1 MTSRLLQR
9 IRDAITQGEYDVTI
23 HAVEE
28 MAEDGLDILDVESAV
43 LNGESQKR
51 KAMIRA
57 GRDTQLLEKEPTGE
71 YTLAWRAVSK
81 RPAFFS

>member
-43 LNGESQKR
+43 LNGEISKTESDDPR
-51 KAMIRA
+51 GTR
-57 GRDTQLLEKEPTGE
+57 
-71 YTLAWRAVSK
+71 YTIIGKGANG
-81 RPAFFS
+81 